1 MEKVKISG
9 GQLFILMFLFEL
21 GTAIVIGPGLG
32 AEKDAWLAV
41 LLGLIVGMTLFL
53 AYYALYR
60 LYPDLPLTEYAK
72 KILGKYL
79 GGLVGIVYLFYFLY
93 IAGRDLRDFGE
104 LLTASTYVYTP
115 MFVINAIM
123 ILSVAFVLWH
133 GIEVLARTGEI
144 FFFVLMAVGVVG
156 TIMVLVSGM
165 IKVND
170 LLPVLENGWKPI
182 LTTLP
187 ITYTFPFGEM
197 IAFTVLFP
205 YLNRPKLG
213 LRVGWS
219 AMSFSGILL
228 IWVVAM
234 EVAVLGVY
242 VATRSTFPLL
252 SAIGLVNMTGF
263 FQRLDV
269 VVVLTLII
277 GGFFKIAVFFYAALI
292 SATELFRV
300 STYTRLVLPFSIII
314 LLSSMMVANNYA
326 GHIKEG
332 LKVTT
337 YYISLPLQM
346 GVPLLLLVIALIR
359 KSFRSR

>member
-1 MEKVKISG
+1 MEKAKISG

-41 LLGLIVGMTLFL
+41 LLGLITGMILFL
-53 AYYALYR
+53 AYYTLYR
-60 LYPDLPLTEYAK
+60 FYPDQPLTEYTK
-72 KILGKYL
+72 EILGKYI
-79 GGLVGIVYLFYFLY
+79 GSIVGILYLFYFLY
-93 IAGRDLRDFGE
+93 VAARDLRDFGE
-104 LLTASTYVYTP
+104 LLTASTYIYTP

-123 ILSVAFVLWH
+123 ILAVAFVLRH

-144 FFFVLMAVGVVG
+144 FFFVLMFVGIVG
-156 TIMVLVSGM
+156 TIMVFVSGM
-165 IKVND
+165 LEVKQ
-170 LLPVLENGWKPI
+170 LLPVLENGWKPV
-182 LTTLP
+182 LTTWP
-187 ITYTFPFGEM
+187 VTYTFPFGEM
-197 IAFTVLFP
+197 IAFTVLLP

-213 LRVGWS
+213 IRVGWS

-228 IWVVAM
+228 MWVVAM
-234 EVAVLGVY
+234 DIAVLGVY

-252 SAIGLVNMTGF
+252 SSIGLVNMTGF

-292 SATELFRV
+292 SATEIFRV
-300 STYTRLVLPFSIII
+300 STFTRLVLPFSIVI
-314 LLSSMMVANNYA
+314 LLSSMTVANNYA

-332 LKVTT
+332 LKATT
-337 YYISLPLQM
+337 YYVSLPLQT
-346 GVPLLLLVIALIR
+346 GIPLLLLVIALIR
-359 KSFRSR
+359 RHFKTR